1 MKRVADDIDVLM
13 AIDTYIEHY
22 GTPPSLRHLAMML
35 GYNSVSGVH
44 YRLRSLAANG
54 LIERRKRTAR
64 SIRLT
69 SKAFVLLHNKGV
81 TAA

>member
-1 MKRVADDIDVLM
+1 MKRVADGVDVLM

-22 GTPPSLRHLAMML
+22 GTPPSVRILAMML

-44 YRLRSLAANG
+44 YRLRCLVAEG
-54 LIERRKRTAR
+54 YITRQPRRAR

-69 SKAFVLLHNKGV
+69 SKAFVLLTNIQEV
-81 TAA
+81 A